1 MTFSVLRSTKQ
12 NLLNCATWVGDE
24 KLHIT
29 YKQNTY
35 ARCCRAR
42 LFCSVIICIKLFFAV
57 HAKLCTRHHRR
68 TAFPLMVYA
77 DEVRVIYMHEEG
89 EDGSLKR
96 QNWLRVENRD
106 LTWTFADFKVLIVS
120 WVAKK
125 DIQENVLLV
134 INWWKK
140 DFKNCEYLFEVN
152 VVRVQKFKA
161 CYVSCFTKESFRG
174 NKLVVSCLLER
185 VTKTTCKDGHQLL
198 M

>member
-1 MTFSVLRSTKQ
+1 
-12 NLLNCATWVGDE
+12 
-24 KLHIT
+24 
-29 YKQNTY
+29 
-35 ARCCRAR
+35 
-42 LFCSVIICIKLFFAV
+42 
-57 HAKLCTRHHRR
+57 
-68 TAFPLMVYA
+68 MVYA

-152 VVRVQKFKA
+152 VVRVQKFQ
-161 CYVSCFTKESFRG
+161 S
-174 NKLVVSCLLER
+174 LL
-185 VTKTTCKDGHQLL
+185 CQLL
-198 M
+198 H